1 MDEDAEFAMIEASIL
16 VEEETLPR
24 QPVPEA
30 MPEKPILTTIDIVEP
45 ITSIHQ
51 EKPRDA
57 E

>member
-45 ITSIHQ
+45 VTSIH
-51 EKPRDA
+51 
-57 E
+57 